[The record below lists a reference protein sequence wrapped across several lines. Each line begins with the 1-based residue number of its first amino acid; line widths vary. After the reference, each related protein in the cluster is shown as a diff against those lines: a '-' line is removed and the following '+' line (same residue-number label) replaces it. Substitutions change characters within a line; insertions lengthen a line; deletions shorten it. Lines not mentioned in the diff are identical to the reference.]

1 MSDRID
7 KYEYLTGGE
16 VLAFNQSQ
24 IIEQSI
30 FTYSYEGKA
39 FKNKQKRLE
48 IKEKNDQGIK
58 GLSNTINNFNQFE
71 DTFQDNQLNNL
82 IKDIL

>member
-1 MSDRID
+1 MIRWYDYDKIKDEKLRYDINKEAAKISRFLSDRID

-48 IKEKNDQGIK
+48 IKEKNDQGI
-58 GLSNTINNFNQFE
+58 
-71 DTFQDNQLNNL
+71 
-82 IKDIL
+82 

>member
-1 MSDRID
+1 MIRLKMKNYDTILTKKQQKYHRFCRKELNISFI
-7 KYEYLTGGE
+7 KYEYLTGRE

-48 IKEKNDQGIK
+48 IKEKNDQEI
-58 GLSNTINNFNQFE
+58 
-71 DTFQDNQLNNL
+71 
-82 IKDIL
+82 